1 MSTSQ
6 PGHDTHEGHV
16 TERERNARESS
27 NHGHAAAHEGHKGHG
42 EHVGHAGHAE
52 HEAGPVVVPGAHE
65 GHGSQGGH
73 DKHAG
78 HDPEMFR
85 RRFWLSLVLTIPIL
99 YFSPQLQAWLG
110 YAAWDVPWARWV
122 GPILGSVLFF
132 YGGGPFLEGAAR
144 ELRHRVP
151 GMMSLIALAISVA
164 YAYSLAVSFG
174 FAGKPFYWE
183 LATLIDVMLLGHW
196 IEMKSVQQAQGAL
209 EALAKLMPTTAHRVV
224 GEKVEDVPIGELREG
239 DLIMVLPGEQAPAD
253 GVIVSGRTTL
263 NEAFLTGESKP
274 VEKQA
279 GDEVVAAAINND
291 GVVQVKVT
299 RTGEATTLS
308 QIMRLVGEAQRS
320 RSRFQAL
327 ADRAA
332 SWLFYVA
339 VVAGGGAFGVWLVL
353 GQPFDFALGVAV
365 TTLVIACPHALGL
378 AIPLVNVNA
387 TALAAKNGVL
397 VRNREAFERARDIR
411 VVAFDKTGTLTE
423 GRFAVSRVAAAA
435 VTEDE
440 LLALAAAIERQSSH
454 PLADAVVEAAE
465 GRGVQL
471 PAADEVQAVPGQGVV
486 GTIDGRKV
494 YVGRPEWTGEFGLEL
509 EPVHAAVVA
518 AGERGE
524 SLIVAFEEGRIL
536 GALAL
541 ADRVRGSA
549 RTTVARLQEM
559 GVEPV
564 MITGDAEAVAQAV
577 AGDLGIRRY
586 YARVMPQ
593 DKALIVR
600 ELKQMGHVAF
610 VGDGIN
616 DAPALVEAD
625 LGVAIGAGTN
635 VAIESADLVLV
646 EDDPQDVVLAL
657 KLARVT
663 YRKMVE
669 NLVWATGY
677 NVVAIPLA
685 AGVAY
690 GWGLLLNPA
699 VGAIFMSL
707 STVVVSL
714 NAMALRRAKLA

>member
-1 MSTSQ
+1 MKDPKHPASNHGRRAH
-6 PGHDTHEGHV
+6 PEPRDEHAGHEGHDPEKADRRV
-16 TERERNARESS
+16 GQGSSTAR
-27 NHGHAAAHEGHKGHG
+27 G
-42 EHVGHAGHAE
+42 EHAGH
-52 HEAGPVVVPGAHE
+52 G
-65 GHGSQGGH
+65 GHGDHAGRGGH

-85 RRFWLSLVLTIPIL
+85 RRFWLSFLLTLPIL

-110 YAAWDVPWARWV
+110 YTAWDVPWGRWV
-122 GPILGSVLFF
+122 GPLLGSILYV

-144 ELRHRVP
+144 ELRRRAP

-164 YAYSLAVSFG
+164 YAYSLAVSLG
-174 FAGKPFYWE
+174 FPGKPFYWE

-196 IEMKSVQQAQGAL
+196 IEMRSVQQAQGAL
-209 EALAKLMPTTAHRVV
+209 EALTKLMPTSAHRVV
-224 GEKVEDVPIGELREG
+224 GEKVEDVPVSDLREG
-239 DLIMVLPGEQAPAD
+239 DVIMVLPGEQVPAD

-274 VEKQA
+274 TTKQV
-279 GDEVVAAAINND
+279 GDEVVAGAINND
-291 GVVQVKVT
+291 GVIQVQVL

-308 QIMRLVGEAQRS
+308 QIMRLVKEAQQA

-332 SWLFYVA
+332 SWLFYAA
-339 VVAGGGAFGVWLVL
+339 VVVGSAAFGVWLAL

-435 VTEDE
+435 ADE
-440 LLALAAAIERQSSH
+440 ATLLGLAAAIERQSSH
-454 PLADAVVEAAE
+454 PLADAIVEAATE
-465 GRGVQL
+465 RSLRL
-471 PAADEVQAVPGQGVV
+471 PAAEAVQAVPGQGVV
-486 GTIDGRKV
+486 GSVDGRKV
-494 YVGRPEWTGEFGLEL
+494 YVGRPEWAREFGLEL
-509 EPVHAAVVA
+509 EPVRETVEAAE
-518 AGERGE
+518 ERGE
-524 SLIVAFEEGRIL
+524 SLIVIFEESRVL

-541 ADRVRGSA
+541 ADQVRESA
-549 RTTVARLQEM
+549 RTAVARLQEM

-564 MITGDAEAVAQAV
+564 MITGDAEAVARTV

-586 YARVMPQ
+586 YARVLPQ
-593 DKALIVR
+593 DKARIVR
-600 ELKQMGHVAF
+600 ELKQLGRVAF

-646 EDDPQDVVLAL
+646 ENDPLDVVLAL
-657 KLARVT
+657 KLARAT

-690 GWGLLLNPA
+690 GWGILLNPA